1 MTDARVLRK
10 QEILAACAAATPA
23 DRAEVLAAHCGDDAE
38 LRAEVEGLLPFLDAP
53 TPAPAGDLEAILED
67 RFSQRYVGRSF
78 GPYVIQR
85 LLGRGGYSRV
95 FLASRAFEGRER
107 LYAVKVPLGG
117 SFAEEAARYRLEI
130 AVLSQLRHPN
140 LAGLVDVVPGASDE
154 PLLVMDYL
162 EDARPITVAANE
174 RRLSIRARL
183 LLFGKV
189 LGALRS
195 AHERGVIHC
204 DLSAANIVVRKDG
217 EPVIIDFG
225 IAKVSWERAGTVT
238 VGPRPLTY
246 EYASPEQYR
255 GEPLTVRTDTY
266 SAGVLLYELLTGS
279 LPHRLDRR
287 DLEACRRAVCEGEVE
302 RPSRRMLTGAD
313 GAAGPARDAARQ
325 LRGDLDAILLKALDR
340 DPARR
345 YESAAAF
352 LDDIEA
358 HLALRPV
365 RAKTPGMLDRSWRW
379 ARRHPV
385 TSAALVLTVTLSAG
399 FGVFH
404 VRRLQRERA
413 RATRIADVLRDVLRG
428 FDPASAKSNPVT
440 ARDLLDQATGRVK
453 EQLKDEPLVRG
464 AVLET
469 LGMAYSALGAWDPAE
484 PLLRESVALR
494 KGGSDIDRAESEGNL
509 GAYLYRRGVH
519 AEAEK
524 HLREACR
531 LLERAGRTGDP
542 LFAQDLSALAATRK
556 VLGDYRD
563 AAALGER
570 AVSTLERIA
579 PRSETLLEARNELAN
594 VLTEGSGDLERARS
608 LHDANLRDLRAMLPP
623 THPWIGLGLNNLA
636 HAEAELGRF
645 PASAAHYAEALALQ
659 RRIYEGPHPDTALT
673 LHNFAEMKRSAADL
687 EGAEALSREALA
699 MRRKILPPE
708 HPDLAISLNNLGVL
722 LRQRGDLP
730 AAELAFQ
737 EALAITTKAFG
748 PDHVDVAL
756 AKRNLALVLRDRGDY
771 DPALALLREA
781 VTKDRKTFL
790 TPSLAI
796 VKDLVAL
803 ATVEERRRELDS
815 AEAHLL
821 EARGVLDRLH
831 IEQRHQV
838 WDELDAAR
846 AAVLLAQGCRSEG
859 ESIVAGR
866 LRAYRSEAIRREPFE
881 RLRRQHGLP

>member
-1 MTDARVLRK
+1 MTDLQVARK
-10 QEILAACAAATPA
+10 QELLAACAAVEPEARPA
-23 DRAEVLAAHCGDDAE
+23 LLAERCSDDPE
-38 LRAEVEGLLPFLDAP
+38 LRAEVEGLLRFLGAP
-53 TPAPAGDLEAILED
+53 TPGAGSELESILEERVD
-67 RFSQRYVGRSF
+67 QRYLGRTF
-78 GPYVIQR
+78 GPYRVER
-85 LLGRGGYSRV
+85 LLGRGGSSRV
-95 FLASRAFEGRER
+95 FLATRTFEGRER
-107 LYAVKVPLGG
+107 RYALKAPLGG

-130 AVLSQLRHPN
+130 AILSQLRHPN
-140 LAGLVDVVPGASDE
+140 IAGLVDVVAGPDDA
-154 PLLVMDYL
+154 PLLVMDYVDGA
-162 EDARPITVAANE
+162 ESITASAARRKLSVAD
-174 RRLSIRARL
+174 RL
-183 LLFGKV
+183 LLFRKV
-189 LGALRS
+189 LHALAA

-204 DLSAANIVVRKDG
+204 DLSVANVVVRNDG

-255 GEPLTVRTDTY
+255 GEALSVRTDIY
-266 SAGVLLYELLTGS
+266 SAGAVCYELLTGT
-279 LPHRLDRR
+279 LPHPIDRR
-287 DLEACRRAVCEGEVE
+287 NLEASRTLVLERDVE
-302 RPSRRMLTGAD
+302 RPSRRVLLSPDRAPGE
-313 GAAGPARDAARQ
+313 ARTIARQ
-325 LRGDLDAILLKALDR
+325 LRGDLDAILLKTLAR
-340 DPARR
+340 EPGRR
-345 YESAAAF
+345 YESVAAL
-352 LDDIEA
+352 LDDLAA
-358 HLALRPV
+358 HAETRPV
-365 RAKTPGMLDRSWRW
+365 AAKAPGVPERAWRW

-385 TSAALVLTVTLSAG
+385 TSAALALTLTLSAG

-453 EQLKDEPLVRG
+453 DQLRDEPLVRG

-484 PLLRESVALR
+484 PLLREAVALR

-531 LLERAGRTGDP
+531 LLERAGRTDDP

-570 AVSTLERIA
+570 AVATLDRIA

-645 PASAAHYAEALALQ
+645 QASAAHYTEALALQ
-659 RRIYEGPHPDTALT
+659 RRIYEGSHPDTALT

-722 LRQRGDLP
+722 LRQRHDLY
-730 AAELAFQ
+730 AAESAFR

-748 PDHVDVAL
+748 PDHVDVIL
-756 AKRNLALVLRDRGDY
+756 AKRNLALVFRDRGEY
-771 DPALALLREA
+771 DQALTLLREA
-781 VTKDRKTFL
+781 VTKDRGTFL
-790 TPSLAI
+790 TPSVAI

-803 ATVEERRRELDS
+803 ATVEEHRRELDA

-821 EARGVLDRLH
+821 EARALLDRLH
-831 IEQRHQV
+831 IERTHQV

-859 ESIVAGR
+859 AAIVGER
-866 LRAYRSEAIRREPFE
+866 LRAYNADAIRRQPFE
-881 RLRRQHGLP
+881 QLRRQHGLP